1 MTSTQI
7 RKPSVLLFMLA
18 VGVVPT
24 VGPLGVL
31 KPAWT
36 AHAAGSDD
44 SFLAAL
50 KGKGI
55 NYESP
60 ETAIKSGHLV
70 CEKLDSGEAPEQV
83 ANDIISKG
91 KLDSYH
97 AGFFVGV
104 SIRAYCP
111 NYAQQQ

>member
-7 RKPSVLLFMLA
+7 RKPSLLRFLVT
-18 VGVVPT
+18 VGVLPAA
-24 VGPLGVL
+24 GLLGVL
-31 KPAWT
+31 SPAWT

-44 SFLAAL
+44 SFLAAI

-60 ETAIKSGHLV
+60 DSAIKSGHLV
-70 CEKLDSGEAPEQV
+70 CDKLDGGEAPEGV
-83 ANDIISKG
+83 ANDIIQGG

-97 AGFFVGV
+97 AGFFVGA

-111 NYAQQQ
+111 KYAQQ

>member
-1 MTSTQI
+1 MTSTQM
-7 RKPSVLLFMLA
+7 RKPGLLLFLVT
-18 VGVVPT
+18 VGVVPAA
-24 VGPLGVL
+24 GLLGVL
-31 KPAWT
+31 NPAPT
-36 AHAAGSDD
+36 AHAAGGDD
-44 SFLAAL
+44 SFLAAI

-60 ETAIKSGHLV
+60 DSAIKSGHLV
-70 CEKLDSGEAPEQV
+70 CDKLDGGEAPEQV
-83 ANDIISKG
+83 ANDIIQGG

-111 NYAQQQ
+111 KYAQQQ